1 MRAPP
6 GRPVRERRSLRA
18 SCLLAAA
25 GGALLV
31 SGCAPGARERCLS
44 ARGAVVSSSE
54 GSREVAYFHVIE
66 DFPRTSI
73 SQPATA
79 ITTAS
84 GEWMGVR

>member
-1 MRAPP
+1 M
-6 GRPVRERRSLRA
+6 
-18 SCLLAAA
+18 
-25 GGALLV
+25 
-31 SGCAPGARERCLS
+31 
-44 ARGAVVSSSE
+44 VSSSE